1 MITSTDQRLSAK
13 EKTIV
18 NLTPH
23 AISVRLNGRDVV
35 IPPSGQV
42 ARVATSAEL
51 VAEVDGIPVYRTV
64 FGQLEGLPKPKEG
77 IVLITSTIVAQAAAR
92 LGRTDVVS
100 PDTGPTAI
108 RKDGQ
113 IAAVTR
119 LQTFATE
126 GQ

>member
-1 MITSTDQRLSAK
+1 MI
-13 EKTIV
+13 

-23 AISVRLNGRDVV
+23 VIVVRLNGRDII
-35 IPPSGQV
+35 IPPSGQI

-64 FGQLEGLPKPKEG
+64 FGQLEGLPEPTDG

-100 PDTGPTAI
+100 PDTGPTAV
-108 RKDGQ
+108 REDGR
-113 IAAVTR
+113 IVAVTR
-119 LQTFATE
+119 LQTFGEALS
-126 GQ
+126 